1 MNQQGDRYA
10 DQEDAW
16 WGELYGRSEPDP
28 GSAAEDDS
36 LDDRFISAAA
46 VVRAEPRV
54 LRGAEPPAP
63 PGPRPSQPPRR
74 TEAVSRSEPVR
85 RSGPGSRP
93 GHTEAAKPVRPSE
106 PAPPAP
112 APRPP
117 APRASARLTDTS
129 GPPAPADTAD
139 SADSGGPKAPPDPPA
154 PPDAADSAGP
164 PPPSPPGRGL
174 LPVPKSWGSPQADA
188 LPVPPQLPPPARP
201 SNTRPERPRKPPRTD
216 PRAQVPPPR
225 LPLPQI
231 PQAPQKRSAP
241 AESPTRPLPAVPS
254 APPTP
259 AAPPAP
265 TRVAIEPGRTAGEL
279 DAGSGPEPTTRL
291 SSVPRQTVRT
301 ANRAAEFVGQGPP
314 TYDAEPTAWPPAA
327 PGALDDLVPDTVVDG
342 ARYGVLTL
350 RALSLRGD
358 SARYRGE
365 PRRDA
370 LLTARFGEGDDALL
384 LVAVASGGR
393 AAEGAHRAARD
404 ACAWLADAV
413 GRSHP
418 RLVEDIRRGR
428 RGELRSGL
436 HRLTDRSYGRLRGRA
451 ADLGLRPAEYTAAV
465 RCLLL
470 PADARCRTRVFFG
483 VGAGG
488 LFRLREGAWQ
498 DLDPAPREADG
509 NVDPIVGRGSGPADR
524 ITVDLGIATP
534 GTAPVIDP
542 VEVPSEPFRFR
553 ASVARP
559 GDVLLLC
566 SAGLADPMRGEP
578 ALGDRLAER
587 WTGQRPPG
595 LAAFLADGQLR
606 VKGYADD
613 RTACAVWEA

>member
-46 VVRAEPRV
+46 VVRAEPRA
-54 LRGAEPPAP
+54 LRGAEQSAP
-63 PGPRPSQPPRR
+63 PGPPQPPRR

-93 GHTEAAKPVRPSE
+93 GPAEAAKPVRPSE

-117 APRASARLTDTS
+117 APQASARLTDMP
-129 GPPAPADTAD
+129 GPPAPADGT
-139 SADSGGPKAPPDPPA
+139 GPKAPPDPPT
-154 PPDAADSAGP
+154 PPAAADSAGLSP
-164 PPPSPPGRGL
+164 QAPQAPQTPPGRGL
-174 LPVPKSWGSPQADA
+174 LPVPKSWGSSQAGA
-188 LPVPPQLPPPARP
+188 LPVPPQLPSPARP
-201 SNTRPERPRKPPRTD
+201 SNARPDRPRKPPRTD

-225 LPLPQI
+225 LPLPQ
-231 PQAPQKRSAP
+231 KRSAP
-241 AESPTRPLPAVPS
+241 AEPPARPLPAAPS
-254 APPTP
+254 APPAP

-370 LLTARFGEGDDALL
+370 LLTARFGDGDDALL

-393 AAEGAHRAARD
+393 AAEGSHRAARD

-534 GTAPVIDP
+534 GTARVIDP

>member
-46 VVRAEPRV
+46 VVRAEPRA

-63 PGPRPSQPPRR
+63 PGPRPPQPPRR

-93 GHTEAAKPVRPSE
+93 GPAKPVHPSE
-106 PAPPAP
+106 PAPPASP
-112 APRPP
+112 APP
-117 APRASARLTDTS
+117 APPSRPAGPKASARTTDAS
-129 GPPAPADTAD
+129 GPPAPAEIT
-139 SADSGGPKAPPDPPA
+139 GPKAPPDPPA
-154 PPDAADSAGP
+154 PPAAADSAGSPP
-164 PPPSPPGRGL
+164 PPPSTRGL
-174 LPVPKSWGSPQADA
+174 LPVPKSWGSPHPGA
-188 LPVPPQLPPPARP
+188 LPAPPQLPSPARP
-201 SNTRPERPRKPPRTD
+201 SNARPDRPRKPPRTD

-225 LPLPQI
+225 LPLQ
-231 PQAPQKRSAP
+231 QKRSAP
-241 AESPTRPLPAVPS
+241 AEPPTRPLPTAPS

-265 TRVAIEPGRTAGEL
+265 TRAAIEAGRTAGEL
-279 DAGSGPEPTTRL
+279 DAGSGPEPPTRL
-291 SSVPRQTVRT
+291 SSVPRQVGRT
-301 ANRAAEFVGQGPP
+301 ATRAAEFVGQGPP
-314 TYDAEPTAWPPAA
+314 TYEAEPTAWPAAA
-327 PGALDDLVPDTVVDG
+327 PGGLDDLVPDTVVDG

-370 LLTARFGEGDDALL
+370 LLTARFGDGDDALL

-404 ACAWLADAV
+404 VCAWLADAV

-509 NVDPIVGRGSGPADR
+509 NVDPIVGRGTGPADR

-534 GTAPVIDP
+534 GTARVIDP

-566 SAGLADPMRGEP
+566 SAGLADPLRGEP